1 MELELKFNLSIWN
14 NKYMKK
20 LLKHLKKI
28 IKDNE
33 ETNKSLYPL

>member
-20 LLKHLKKI
+20 LLKSFKK
-28 IKDNE
+28 N
-33 ETNKSLYPL
+33 NKG